1 MKRLLSWSIGIAL
14 LLVTFVA
21 PPLLLAD
28 NNLPQP
34 NDDFYLLDQA
44 NFFSASASAQFIAN
58 SKELAQQTG
67 TQIVTVVLPTL
78 PEDENLEEYA
88 IKLFRAWG
96 IGDKQK
102 NNGLLFLIIAESQKI
117 RVEVGYGL
125 EEFLPDGVAGTLI
138 RHQFAPHFRQK
149 DYDGGLLAA
158 QQTVIDMLRGEI
170 TSDAAT
176 NISDEAAAG
185 WLLTLLVVGG
195 ILIYSSWKFFTNAKR
210 CPTVVPKYGLI
221 APRN

>member
-1 MKRLLSWSIGIAL
+1 MLFRSLSWSIGIAL

-125 EEFLPDGVAGTLI
+125 EEFLPDGVCWDTNSPPI
-138 RHQFAPHFRQK
+138 CP
-149 DYDGGLLAA
+149 LLSK
-158 QQTVIDMLRGEI
+158 R
-170 TSDAAT
+170 
-176 NISDEAAAG
+176 
-185 WLLTLLVVGG
+185 
-195 ILIYSSWKFFTNAKR
+195 WKFSR
-210 CPTVVPKYGLI
+210 S
-221 APRN
+221 